1 MKLNI
6 DQLTQN
12 AAAMI
17 AFADGKPIQFI
28 AANSDRWVDY
38 LHTDMVPDLTNRP
51 FRPKP
56 QPVSRPWSKPE
67 DVPLHCWI
75 RRHNCHWSRLVIMVN
90 EKRISCI
97 DGDCTAI
104 KSLDFSELAEHH
116 EYSTDRKTWHPCTVE
131 DAQ

>member
-1 MKLNI
+1 MKLSI
-6 DQLTQN
+6 YQLKQN

-56 QPVSRPWSKPE
+56 QPVSRPWNTPE
-67 DVPLHCWI
+67 DVPLHCWLRSKTI
-75 RRHNCHWSRLVIMVN
+75 GNMHLVTSLADEGTWGHVLGRLLW
-90 EKRISCI
+90 R
-97 DGDCTAI
+97 DLHGY
-104 KSLDFSELAEHH
+104 

>member
-1 MKLNI
+1 MKLTI
-6 DQLTQN
+6 DQLKQN

-56 QPVSRPWSKPE
+56 QPVSRPWSKPD
-67 DVPLHCWI
+67 DVPGPVCWI
-75 RRHNCHWSRLVIMVN
+75 RWIDERNN
-90 EKRISCI
+90 ERMIVHV
-97 DGDCTAI
+97 DGSGI
-104 KSLDFSELAEHH
+104 FSGSQMKCVMFGGEFLKW
-116 EYSTDRKTWHPCTVE
+116 EYSTDRKAWHPCTVE

>member
-1 MKLNI
+1 MKLSI
-6 DQLTQN
+6 YQLKQN

-28 AANSDRWVDY
+28 PANSDRWTDY
-38 LHTDMVPDLTNRP
+38 LNAHMMPDFANRP

-56 QPVSRPWSKPE
+56 EPASRPWNTPE
-67 DVPLHCWI
+67 DVPLHCWLRSKTI
-75 RRHNCHWSRLVIMVN
+75 GNMHLVTSLADEGTWGHVLGRLLW
-90 EKRISCI
+90 R
-97 DGDCTAI
+97 DLHGY
-104 KSLDFSELAEHH
+104 